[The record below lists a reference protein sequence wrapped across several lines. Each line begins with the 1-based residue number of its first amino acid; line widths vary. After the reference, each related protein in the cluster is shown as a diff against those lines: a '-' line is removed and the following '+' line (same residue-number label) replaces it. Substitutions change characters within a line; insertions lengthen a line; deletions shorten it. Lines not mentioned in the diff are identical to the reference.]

1 VDLVHGRLRF
11 GVEPGRAIPELADWR
26 VGPKGVGGL
35 IECEVPNVYFDSFK
49 YAVTAFVESLLAVS
63 SPRRRDGWNS
73 GGAGGRCAYESARA
87 GQKVVI
93 QDV

>member
-1 VDLVHGRLRF
+1 
-11 GVEPGRAIPELADWR
+11 

-49 YAVTAFVESLLAVS
+49 YAVTAFVESLLAGVE
-63 SPRRRDGWNS
+63 PPVGPTDGLRV
-73 GGAGGRCAYESARA
+73 AQVVDAAYESART

-93 QDV
+93 QEE